1 MQDSPVR
8 PGQQDRRRLGPL
20 SRLLPLLQRH
30 RGLVAGAAVALLV
43 ASATTLSLPLAVRR
57 VVDHGFDAPDT
68 AFVDTYFAMLV
79 VLSIVL
85 AIASGARYYFV
96 ITLGERIVADL
107 RTRIFDHVARLS
119 PAFYDRTL
127 SGEIVSRLT
136 ADTAQIKSAVGSTL
150 SLALRN
156 GILLVGAVA
165 MMVATAPGL
174 SFIVVAAIP
183 FVVVPLV
190 GFGRSVR
197 RRARRAQDRLAEAN
211 AYAGETIASLR
222 TVQAFT
228 GEDEASRRYASAVS
242 DAFQAAR
249 RSTIAR
255 AFLTAFAIFA
265 IFTSIVLVL
274 WAGAEQVIRGD
285 MTAGTLGQFL
295 LYAVFAA
302 GALGQLSEV
311 YGELAQAAGAT
322 ERLTEL
328 LEERSA
334 VEAPESPR
342 ALPFPPLGSVRFE
355 NVSFSYAGNPSHA
368 VLSGLDFEV
377 RPGETVAIVGLSGA
391 GKSTLFSLIERF
403 YDASAGAVLVDG
415 VDVRRLDPS
424 ELRRRLAYV
433 SQDVA
438 IFAASV
444 SDNIAFGAKDA
455 SREAIESAARTA
467 LVDDFVRRLPDGYE
481 TSIGERGVTL
491 SGGQRQ
497 RLAIARAILR
507 DAPILLL
514 DEATSA
520 LDAQSERLVQT
531 ALDRLTE
538 GRTTIVVA
546 HRLATILKADR
557 ILVLENGRIVE
568 EGTHASLIAKG
579 GAYARL
585 ARLQFDTDLSAAAE

>member
-1 MQDSPVR
+1 M
-8 PGQQDRRRLGPL
+8 LK
-20 SRLLPLLQRH
+20 RH
-30 RGLVAGAAVALLV
+30 RGLVAGAAIALLL

-57 VVDHGFDAPDT
+57 VVDHGFDTPDT

-156 GILLVGAVA
+156 GILMIGAVA

-174 SFIVVAAIP
+174 SLIVVAAIP

-228 GEDEASRRYASAVS
+228 GEDSASARYGAAVNE
-242 DAFQAAR
+242 AFQAAR
-249 RSTIAR
+249 RSTVAR

-274 WAGAEQVIRGD
+274 WAGAEQVIQGR

-334 VEAPESPR
+334 VAAPERPL
-342 ALPFPPLGSVRFE
+342 ALPSPPLGSVRFSA
-355 NVSFSYAGNPSHA
+355 VSFAYESNPSHA
-368 VLSGLDFEV
+368 VLSDLDFEV

-403 YDASAGAVLVDG
+403 YDAGAGAVLVDG
-415 VDVRRLDPS
+415 MDVRDVEPGA
-424 ELRRRLAYV
+424 LRERLAYV

-455 SREAIESAARTA
+455 TREAVERAARTA
-467 LVDDFVRRLPDGYE
+467 LVDDFVRRLPAGYE
-481 TSIGERGVTL
+481 TPVGERGVTL

-520 LDAQSERLVQT
+520 LDAESERLVQT
-531 ALDRLTE
+531 ALDRLTK

-557 ILVLENGRIVE
+557 ILVLENGRIAE
-568 EGTHASLIAKG
+568 EGTHAALMAKG

-585 ARLQFDTDLSAAAE
+585 ARLQFDTDLSTAAE